1 MYLIYSN
8 GHSATRW
15 LSKNLTVDNYSKCYH
30 STDLLDLNP
39 NIKNTI
45 DYHNHLK
52 TLETRNGL
60 ITGSIHL
67 PFNLNLKEFDMLNS
81 MGVSQ
86 FCLLRNP
93 AYKINSIMQFYLEK
107 FLIYGFF
114 SNKKKVY
121 KSNFNNL
128 KISVDELFLL
138 CNDQININFQK
149 YKFSKNKYYLK
160 YIYET
165 LKLRS
170 KKIFFNYN
178 IIHSN
183 ILSRENIN
191 YISLVL
197 INLFL
202 YSLSNC
208 LRFDQNSKI
217 FADEKIILYEKI
229 TLDKK
234 NFFYYVEKINKN
246 FNLDYLKNSN
256 FNEKVGANFKKQNG
270 SKFWPKS
277 FYSFFVEKIEKKKL
291 SKYYSKIGYQF

>member
-1 MYLIYSN
+1 MPN
-8 GHSATRW
+8 GTYESAKVNGIIRHFRIF
-15 LSKNLTVDNYSKCYH
+15 LR
-30 STDLLDLNP
+30 
-39 NIKNTI
+39 
-45 DYHNHLK
+45 HL
-52 TLETRNGL
+52 
-60 ITGSIHL
+60 
-67 PFNLNLKEFDMLNS
+67 
-81 MGVSQ
+81 
-86 FCLLRNP
+86 
-93 AYKINSIMQFYLEK
+93 
-107 FLIYGFF
+107 
-114 SNKKKVY
+114 
-121 KSNFNNL
+121 
-128 KISVDELFLL
+128 
-138 CNDQININFQK
+138 
-149 YKFSKNKYYLK
+149 
-160 YIYET
+160 
-165 LKLRS
+165 
-170 KKIFFNYN
+170 FFNYD